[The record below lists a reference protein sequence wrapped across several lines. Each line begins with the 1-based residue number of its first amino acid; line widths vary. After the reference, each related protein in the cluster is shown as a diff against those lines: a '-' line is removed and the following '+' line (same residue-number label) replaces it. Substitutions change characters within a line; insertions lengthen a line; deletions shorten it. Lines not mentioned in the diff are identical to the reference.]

1 MISFQN
7 AKINLGLNIVRK
19 REDGYHDLETI
30 FYPVPIEDIL
40 ELTPLNDLPT
50 EILERI
56 KPQVSVVLDGKLFLL
71 QTGNAIECPPEK
83 NLVTK
88 AYRILDEEFH
98 LPPTFLSLHKQ
109 IPSGAGMGGGSANAA
124 FVLKMLNEVY
134 QLGLTEEILEQ
145 YASRLGA
152 DCAFFIKNRP
162 TFAQG
167 IGDRFS
173 PIALNLSGYQ
183 LLIIKPN
190 IFVSTRDAFANVH
203 PQTPQ
208 MQLTEVIKRP
218 VEEWKHLMTND
229 FEKSVFSKFPE
240 IGNIK
245 QQLYD
250 AGAIYASMSGSGS
263 SVYGIFA
270 PEYEVPALS
279 WPHDTFVSPCF
290 RLKI

>member
-40 ELTPLNDLPT
+40 ELTPLSDLPT
-50 EILERI
+50 ETLERI
-56 KPQVSVVLDGKLFLL
+56 KPQVSVVLDGKLNLL

-98 LPPTFLSLHKQ
+98 LPSIFLSLHKQ

-134 QLGLTEEILEQ
+134 QLGQTEEILEQ

-183 LLIIKPN
+183 LLIVKPN

-203 PQTPQ
+203 PQPPQ
-208 MQLTEVIKRP
+208 IPLTEVIKRP

-270 PEYEVPALS
+270 PEYDVPALS